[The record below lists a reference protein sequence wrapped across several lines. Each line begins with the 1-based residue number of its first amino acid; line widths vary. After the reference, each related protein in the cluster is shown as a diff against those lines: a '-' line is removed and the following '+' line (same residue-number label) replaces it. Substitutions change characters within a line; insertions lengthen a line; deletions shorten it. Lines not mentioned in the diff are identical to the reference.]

1 MEKPPGSIKLGAS
14 FLNEEKLACTL
25 VSACPVSSPLW
36 ALLFSLSLSQIQKL
50 WASATKQT
58 VVKMV
63 LRGPRAMSPIPA
75 VPAGKTHT
83 VPGGARIAKEGPVP
97 GYSGFI
103 PQSKNYVI
111 GHGYSDACRRAA
123 AITDSLRHGALNESI
138 HLVHISFPST
148 NIARKDKEEP
158 YDLAADSSCCLQ
170 KPLLLAKTMNT
181 VSNRKTCKNPF
192 VKLPLLKRSSM
203 KL

>member
-1 MEKPPGSIKLGAS
+1 MSCFIISLGVVLS
-14 FLNEEKLACTL
+14 F
-25 VSACPVSSPLW
+25 
-36 ALLFSLSLSQIQKL
+36 SLSQIQKL

-103 PQSKNYVI
+103 PQNKNYVI
-111 GHGYSDACRRAA
+111 GHGYSDSCRRAA
-123 AITDSLRHGALNESI
+123 AITDSLRHGALKESI

-148 NIARKDKEEP
+148 NIARKDKQEP
-158 YDLAADSSCCLQ
+158 YDLVADTSHCLQ
-170 KPLLLAKTMNT
+170 KP
-181 VSNRKTCKNPF
+181 
-192 VKLPLLKRSSM
+192 
-203 KL
+203 